1 MTSDFPSP
9 RLSTSVHEGT
19 SALNYSG
26 KIPLVLGRKPNE
38 RISGTQITDSTSQ
51 FNKLAGIWCEF
62 QPHPACTL
70 VRKSAVQSLSVF
82 DVYTNMKVSCLSKCC
97 RSLFRRE
104 AAHGAV
110 ASLREGIAAVLR
122 GSGCFSG
129 SFYSL
134 CVTVCLLLPRVSEYD
149 GSSHYSPIH

>member
-1 MTSDFPSP
+1 MTLERKNAPRPPQQVSPIRSLSHSSARLCLTSGSRWVKPAGNCPTPPRTGAEGGSRFNCGRSRLWVTSDFPSP

-70 VRKSAVQSLSVF
+70 V
-82 DVYTNMKVSCLSKCC
+82 
-97 RSLFRRE
+97 
-104 AAHGAV
+104 
-110 ASLREGIAAVLR
+110 
-122 GSGCFSG
+122 
-129 SFYSL
+129 
-134 CVTVCLLLPRVSEYD
+134 
-149 GSSHYSPIH
+149 